1 MAGDLSAPAS
11 HYEAR
16 GPLIPR
22 GSAPNESWRRTHVAS
37 CHLSRLCRWMEG
49 SRAGVGEAPLALG
62 KKPEEIHV
70 LLVDDEKLS
79 RVVVGNLL
87 RKCQYQGV
95 CSACSTESPN
105 LTRYGFQSS
114 VQLAQACIDAVCS
127 PPRSLA

>member
-1 MAGDLSAPAS
+1 
-11 HYEAR
+11 
-16 GPLIPR
+16 
-22 GSAPNESWRRTHVAS
+22 
-37 CHLSRLCRWMEG
+37 MEG

-95 CSACSTESPN
+95 CSARSTEPLK
-105 LTRYGFQSS
+105 LTRYGFQPS
-114 VQLAQACIDAVCS
+114 VQLARASNDSACS
-127 PPRSLA
+127 PLSSLA